1 MNKVALIQEI
11 MFNWEVYSMNE
22 IKAMAEGLP
31 LKLLRYLG
39 CEHPDNRMRKIFFRL
54 SNVSVGG
61 GAVIN
66 RGLMI
71 SDNYEPLVV
80 IGDRCALA
88 TNITIIADSN
98 PNNSLLKDLKS
109 VKNCIFSKPVILE
122 SDVWVGAN
130 AIILGGV
137 RIAEGSIIGAGALVN
152 KDTEPYSVYAGVPIR
167 KLRGLKD

>member
-1 MNKVALIQEI
+1 MSL
-11 MFNWEVYSMNE
+11 W
-22 IKAMAEGLP
+22 
-31 LKLLRYLG
+31 
-39 CEHPDNRMRKIFFRL
+39 
-54 SNVSVGG
+54 GG
-61 GAVIN
+61 VVIN
-66 RGLMI
+66 RGLVI
-71 SDNYEPLVV
+71 SDNYEPLVI

-98 PNNSLLKDLKS
+98 PNNSLLKDLKG
-109 VKNCIFSKPVILE
+109 VENCVFSKPVILE

-167 KLRGLKD
+167 KLRGLKKQ